1 MGLACPQSVIIT
13 RLKTPGDS
21 DVPEARIAGNVVFFR
36 KAIDHIRNAAIRHE
50 FSDRIPFL
58 CECADERC
66 TEIVRVSL
74 ADYEAVREH
83 PERFLTAPDHHL
95 AFADSVRRLEER
107 DGYDVVE
114 RIDA

>member
-1 MGLACPQSVIIT
+1 MSE
-13 RLKTPGDS
+13 
-21 DVPEARIAGNVVFFR
+21 VPEERAARNDAVFR
-36 KAIDHIRNAAIRHE
+36 EANEHIREAAIRHE